1 VVEVATA
8 VVVDVASPSPA
19 VVDVID
25 VEDGADEVDVD
36 DEVAPAALMVGFPPQ
51 LVAKPATTTT
61 AIRAGTRRLDKDG
74 DIVVVSAHCDGLL
87 RGAATTFRPNPA
99 QPCRPALKVRWVPTK
114 DLHDRRIAS
123 VKDPAPRATRRRRCG
138 NRMNQARPAMMAH
151 KGRALT

>member
-1 VVEVATA
+1 VAGAARRVVVVVGAGRLVAGGRGAVVEVATA

-87 RGAATTFRPNPA
+87 RGAATTFA
-99 QPCRPALKVRWVPTK
+99 PTR
-114 DLHDRRIAS
+114 HN
-123 VKDPAPRATRRRRCG
+123 RAD
-138 NRMNQARPAMMAH
+138 QH
-151 KGRALT
+151 